1 MIQIFMAE
9 ELRWFVIQRNAI
21 RIGQRDKNTGLFDFG
36 FSTGL
41 AGEVSQVQPLSF
53 LVFFQR
59 FFEANLPDRMLIDIP
74 HNNKARVVI
83 IGGGFGGIQV
93 ARALRNRDVQVIIV
107 DKHNYHVFQP
117 LLYQVATSVLE
128 AESIAYPIRKIFKG
142 YRNVF
147 FRQGEVSRVEP
158 NKKRIILGDD
168 ELHYDF
174 LVIAT
179 GARTNFF
186 GNEGLTISAM
196 PMKSIPEALDLRSM
210 VLQNFE
216 KALRNS
222 NPRKRQGMMNIVI
235 AGAGPTGVELAG
247 ALGELK
253 KHVLPR
259 DYPEL
264 DFSQMNIYLVQS
276 PGRVLPML
284 SEASSRRAQ
293 KDLEKL
299 GVTVVLNTRVLDFF
313 GDYVQTNTG
322 NDIIARTLI
331 WTAGVTGNPIQG
343 LGAEA
348 INKVSR
354 IVVDE
359 FNRVKAY
366 ENIFAIGDVA
376 AMISPEFPQGHPM
389 VAPAAMQQGT
399 LVGKNILRIL
409 DNKAPVAFR
418 YRDKGAMATIG
429 KNHAVVEVGKFRSAG
444 TFAWLMWMF
453 VHLVSLVGFR
463 NKVITLFNWIKNYFG
478 SDRGMRL
485 IITEFDLQEE
495 KRKRKKEW
503 EREQT
508 ESA

>member
-1 MIQIFMAE
+1 MQ
-9 ELRWFVIQRNAI
+9 
-21 RIGQRDKNTGLFDFG
+21 
-36 FSTGL
+36 
-41 AGEVSQVQPLSF
+41 
-53 LVFFQR
+53 
-59 FFEANLPDRMLIDIP
+59 IDIP
-74 HNNKARVVI
+74 HSNQARVVI
-83 IGGGFGGIQV
+83 IGGGFGGIQL
-93 ARALRNRDVQVIIV
+93 ARKLRNRDVQVIIV

-128 AESIAYPIRKIFKG
+128 AESIAYPIRKIFKDSH
-142 YRNVF
+142 NVF
-147 FRQGEVSRVEP
+147 FRQAEVSRVIPSQKE
-158 NKKRIILGDD
+158 IILGDD
-168 ELHYDF
+168 ELHYDY

-216 KALRNS
+216 KALHNS
-222 NPRKRQGMMNIVI
+222 NLRKRQGMMNIAI

-253 KHVLPR
+253 KYVLPR

-264 DFSQMNIYLVQS
+264 DFRLMNIYLVQS
-276 PGRVLPML
+276 ANRVLPML
-284 SEASSRRAQ
+284 SEASSSRAQ
-293 KDLEKL
+293 KDLEDL

-313 GDYVQTNTG
+313 GDYVQTSTG
-322 NDIIARTLI
+322 HDIIARTLI
-331 WTAGVTGNPIQG
+331 WTAGVTGAPIQG

-348 INKVSR
+348 LNKTSR
-354 IVVDE
+354 IEVDE
-359 FNRVKAY
+359 FNRVKGHD
-366 ENIFAIGDVA
+366 NIFAIGDVA
-376 AMISPEFPQGHPM
+376 AMTSEAFPQGHPM
-389 VAPAAMQQGT
+389 VAPVAMQQGA
-399 LVGKNILRIL
+399 LVGENILRVL
-409 DNKAPVAFR
+409 SAKPMEPFK

-429 KNHAVVEVGKFRSAG
+429 KNHAVVEMGKMRFAG
-444 TFAWLMWMF
+444 TFAWLIWML
-453 VHLVSLVGFR
+453 VHLLSLVGFR
-463 NKVITLFNWIKNYFG
+463 NRMVTLFNWVKNYFS

-508 ESA
+508 EST